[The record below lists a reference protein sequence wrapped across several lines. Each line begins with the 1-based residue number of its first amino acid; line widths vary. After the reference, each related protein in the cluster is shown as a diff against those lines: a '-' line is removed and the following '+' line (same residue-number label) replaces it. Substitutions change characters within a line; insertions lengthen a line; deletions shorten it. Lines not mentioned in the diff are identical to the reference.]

1 MNLSVIPALSDNYI
15 HLVADDGRAVI
26 TDPGEAPPVLDFIAE
41 KNLQLEAVLITHR
54 HYDHIGGLGEVLRR
68 HPQASVYAPDGCGL
82 LNAEI
87 LSEGDTVLLLNGAL
101 NLRVIATPGH
111 TLEHIAYFGD
121 GVLLCGDTLFACG
134 CGRVFEG
141 TMTQMRE
148 SLEKLAALPDDTS
161 VYCGHEYT
169 QSNIRFALTVDKENP
184 ALLKRADEAAGK
196 RKKNEPTV
204 PFSIGE
210 DKKSN
215 PFLRLD
221 APAVIAAVQKQSGCK
236 PRNDDEVFSA
246 LRRWKDSF

>member
-1 MNLSVIPALSDNYI
+1 MHLSVIPALSDNYI

-54 HYDHIGGLGEVLRR
+54 HYDHIGGLDEVLRR
-68 HPQASVYAPDGCGL
+68 HPQANVYAPDGCDL

-111 TLEHIAYFGD
+111 TLEHIVYFGN

-148 SLEKLAALPDDTS
+148 SLEKLPRCPMTP
-161 VYCGHEYT
+161 
-169 QSNIRFALTVDKENP
+169 RF
-184 ALLKRADEAAGK
+184 
-196 RKKNEPTV
+196 
-204 PFSIGE
+204 
-210 DKKSN
+210 
-215 PFLRLD
+215 
-221 APAVIAAVQKQSGCK
+221 IAATNT
-236 PRNDDEVFSA
+236 RNPISV
-246 LRRWKDSF
+246 LP